1 MNRFVVVGAGPAGL
15 SVALQLARAGHP
27 VALVEASRHFSR
39 QFRGEALMPCGL
51 EALAHLGLGN
61 LHQQLPHRS
70 LAGWSVWVEGRQ
82 LFHVAEPMGSLQP
95 CTLVAQEALLE
106 HLLELAQEQPRFRWL
121 PGQAVKRLLQR
132 EGRISGVEF
141 ASGESLEAD
150 LVIGC
155 DGRGSLLR
163 RQAGLTLQS
172 SGVGLEL
179 LWFKLPGPLPAE
191 LDGSFNTLL
200 AGGQIGS
207 ACIGARGDL
216 QLAWLLQ
223 ADQDIPSAENP
234 LWPERL
240 AQLLP
245 PAFAAVLRERGG
257 ELSPPQR
264 VSVQVGM
271 AKSWHTPGLLLLGDA
286 AHPMSPV
293 RAQGIN
299 MALRDGV
306 VAGQR
311 LSRAGSAEELD
322 AAAAQVEQQRRPEIR
337 RMQALQSAEARQG
350 HLVGHNAV
358 LRHSLAGLAPLIGP
372 VASRIWRQRQGPLRE
387 GIPGALPQRTN
398 SISW

>member
-1 MNRFVVVGAGPAGL
+1 
-15 SVALQLARAGHP
+15 
-27 VALVEASRHFSR
+27 VE
-39 QFRGEALMPCGL
+39 L
-51 EALAHLGLGN
+51 
-61 LHQQLPHRS
+61 
-70 LAGWSVWVEGRQ
+70 
-82 LFHVAEPMGSLQP
+82 
-95 CTLVAQEALLE
+95 
-106 HLLELAQEQPRFRWL
+106 
-121 PGQAVKRLLQR
+121 
-132 EGRISGVEF
+132 
-141 ASGESLEAD
+141 ASGEALEAD

-163 RQAGLTLQS
+163 RQAGLTLQA

-207 ACIGARGDL
+207 ACIGARGEL

-223 ADQDIPSAENP
+223 ADQDTPPAESP

-245 PAFAAVLRERGG
+245 PPFAAVLHKRAG
-257 ELSPPQR
+257 ELSTPQR

-271 AKSWHTPGLLLLGDA
+271 ASSWHTPGLLLLGDA
-286 AHPMSPV
+286 AHPMS
-293 RAQGIN
+293 
-299 MALRDGV
+299 V

-372 VASRIWRQRQGPLRE
+372 VASLIWRQRQGPLRE